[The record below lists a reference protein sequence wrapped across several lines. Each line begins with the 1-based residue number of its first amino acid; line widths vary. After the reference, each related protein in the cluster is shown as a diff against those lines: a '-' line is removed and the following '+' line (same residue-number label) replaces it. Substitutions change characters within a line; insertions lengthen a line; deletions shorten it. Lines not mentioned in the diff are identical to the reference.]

1 LRIKDL
7 EILLNGLKNKNNMEI
22 KGTELEFINDFYKR
36 IGEFKTIDGTL
47 GYIFDTIEDLLL
59 AKENKLVDEM
69 LKRMIVEN
77 FTIIVLIGVL
87 TITFPFRK
95 VLPSRKDFYQRIE
108 DYWMIIDGDMRALR
122 GLNDD

>member
-1 LRIKDL
+1 
-7 EILLNGLKNKNNMEI
+7 MEI